1 MKTLFSVLLALCVSI
16 PSFVLAQGVPQKMNY
31 QAVARTADGVVIA
44 DKEVGLRIA
53 IVSSDNM
60 ERPIYAE
67 EHLVTTNK
75 LGLMNLQIGTGEVL
89 EGSMETIENGLVGLY
104 IYQNTTVNYVVSPTL
119 MRVRSS

>member
-1 MKTLFSVLLALCVSI
+1 MYLSKPNQSMKTLFSVLLALCVSI

-89 EGSMETIENGLVGLY
+89 EGSMETIENGLVGL
-104 IYQNTTVNYVVSPTL
+104 
-119 MRVRSS
+119 